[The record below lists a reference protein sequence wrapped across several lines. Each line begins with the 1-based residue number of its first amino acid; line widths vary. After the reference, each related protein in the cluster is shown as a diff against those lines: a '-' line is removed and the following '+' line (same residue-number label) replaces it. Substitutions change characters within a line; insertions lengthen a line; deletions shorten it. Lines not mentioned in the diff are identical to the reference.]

1 MEFAPHRQALVALA
15 LLLALSAPTAASAQ
29 SFPSR
34 PIKLVVPLAAGG
46 TGDTL
51 ARAAGDGMGKE
62 LGEAVV
68 VENRPGAGGLLG
80 TESVAGAPAD
90 GYTLLVASP
99 AHVINALLHAG
110 KKSYDPV
117 RGFEPISLLAYTHQM
132 IVAHRSVPARN
143 LRELIDYAKRNPG
156 KLSYGSAGTG
166 SATHLNMELFLSMA
180 GIAVLHVPYRGSTQA
195 RQDLLS
201 GQVQLAMD
209 GLLPLQQFIKDGR
222 VTAMGL
228 TSSRRAASNPEIPL
242 IGDVVTGYASDT
254 WYGILAPAGT
264 PADVVAKLH
273 AAAVKAI
280 TSAAVKDRFAKLG
293 AETVGGAPEDFR
305 RLIEAEQKTWAKVI
319 RDSGVKVE

>member
-1 MEFAPHRQALVALA
+1 MDMALHGRALLALA
-15 LLLALSAPTAASAQ
+15 VLFALSAPTVASAQ
-29 SFPSR
+29 TFPNR
-34 PIKLVVPLAAGG
+34 AIKLVVPLAAGG
-46 TGDTL
+46 TSDTL
-51 ARAAGDGMGKE
+51 ARAAGDGMSKE
-62 LGEAVV
+62 LGESVV

-80 TESVAGAPAD
+80 TESVAAAPAD

-99 AHVINALLHAG
+99 AHIINALLHAG

-117 RGFEPISLLAYTHQM
+117 RGFEPITVIANTHQM
-132 IVAHRSVPARN
+132 IVAHHSVPAKN

-180 GIAVLHVPYRGSTQA
+180 GISVLHVPYRGSTQA
-195 RQDLLS
+195 RQDVLS

-228 TSSRRAASNPEIPL
+228 TSGRRALSNPDIPL
-242 IGDVVTGYASDT
+242 IGEVVTGYASDT

-280 TSAAVKDRFAKLG
+280 TSPAVKDRFAKLG
-293 AETVGGAPEDFR
+293 AETVGGTPEAFR
-305 RLIEAEQKTWAKVI
+305 RLIESEQKIWAKVI
-319 RDSGVKVE
+319 RDSGVKIE